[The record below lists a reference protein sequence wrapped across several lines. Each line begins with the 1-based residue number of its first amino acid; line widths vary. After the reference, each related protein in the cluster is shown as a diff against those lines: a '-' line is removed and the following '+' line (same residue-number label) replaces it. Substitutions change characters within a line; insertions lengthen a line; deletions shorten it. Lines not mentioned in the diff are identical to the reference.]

1 MIVLIAVALAVV
13 MGAGLQRISGMGL
26 GLITGPVLSLLLGP
40 VVGVLMI
47 NVIATVNAV
56 FNTWGMRRDIDWSKF
71 WPIAGALIIGVLPGV
86 WVVSRVST
94 SALLIIVGALLLIAL
109 SVVTLGKRYVP
120 QIEGVVPAA
129 AAGAVGGFMNT
140 LAGVAGPA
148 FTVYAHA
155 ARWPQRIYAATLQPL
170 FFVAGALSFGA
181 KELSGAADISSIN
194 PWLWVASFGGMLFGI
209 TAGKRLAPHVPSAK
223 AYRIAL
229 GLAFFGGATTLVR
242 GLAGLLYG

>member
-1 MIVLIAVALAVV
+1 
-13 MGAGLQRISGMGL
+13 
-26 GLITGPVLSLLLGP
+26 
-40 VVGVLMI
+40 
-47 NVIATVNAV
+47 
-56 FNTWGMRRDIDWSKF
+56 
-71 WPIAGALIIGVLPGV
+71 
-86 WVVSRVST
+86 
-94 SALLIIVGALLLIAL
+94 
-109 SVVTLGKRYVP
+109 
-120 QIEGVVPAA
+120 
-129 AAGAVGGFMNT
+129 MNT

-194 PWLWVASFGGMLFGI
+194 PWLWVASFGGMLLGI